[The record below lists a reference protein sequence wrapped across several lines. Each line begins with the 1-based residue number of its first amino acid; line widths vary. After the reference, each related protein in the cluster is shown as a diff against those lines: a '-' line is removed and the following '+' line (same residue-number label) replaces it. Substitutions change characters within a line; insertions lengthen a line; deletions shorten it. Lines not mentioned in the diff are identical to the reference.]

1 MQVKIKKEGKTKNYN
16 IVDSWEDVTLEKFM
30 QLTMEEDVS
39 KTKEVEQTIALLSD
53 LPQTLI
59 KELSLR
65 DVTNIFEKLAELQV
79 QENEM
84 LTTTLTIDGV
94 EYGMHP
100 DLSEITLG
108 EYADIETYVKMGLQK
123 HLPEIMA
130 ILFRPIVEKEGDVYT
145 IEAYNG
151 DIKIRAEKMKQM
163 NAEQVQKVLV
173 FFWTFVKVFVAIMP
187 SSLMAGRKKQM
198 KQIEKY
204 RQKVLPKNGVGS
216 E

>member
-130 ILFRPIVEKEGDVYT
+130 ILFRPIVEREGDVYT
-145 IEAYNG
+145 IEAYDG

-173 FFWTFVKVFVAIMP
+173 FFWTFVRLLLVILP
-187 SSLMAGRKKQM
+187 LSLTKKKQ
-198 KQIEKY
+198 
-204 RQKVLPKNGVGS
+204 KNNKK

>member
-130 ILFRPIVEKEGDVYT
+130 ILFRPIVERENDVYT

-173 FFWTFVKVFVAIMP
+173 FFWTFVRLLLVILP
-187 SSLMAGRKKQM
+187 LSLTNKKQ
-198 KQIEKY
+198 
-204 RQKVLPKNGVGS
+204 KNNKK